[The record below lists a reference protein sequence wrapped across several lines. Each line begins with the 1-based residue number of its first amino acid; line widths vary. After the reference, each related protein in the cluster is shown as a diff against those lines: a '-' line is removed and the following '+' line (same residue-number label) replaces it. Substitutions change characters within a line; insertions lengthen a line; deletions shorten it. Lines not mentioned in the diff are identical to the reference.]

1 MLIFPSQWVNRF
13 KLVMICSE
21 MNRLNLVLL
30 IPNIMP
36 GFKLFDHKHKIDEG
50 AVRIAAME
58 KTHFEVTHFV
68 NVAEIQK
75 DPKAIERIFPAP
87 LCPII
92 LQKAGASLK
101 SI

>member
-1 MLIFPSQWVNRF
+1 
-13 KLVMICSE
+13 
-21 MNRLNLVLL
+21 
-30 IPNIMP
+30 
-36 GFKLFDHKHKIDEG
+36 
-50 AVRIAAME
+50 ME

-75 DPKAIERIFPAP
+75 DPKAIERIFPAA